1 MQLPRGA
8 AGGCGCA
15 LFPLLSILFVQGEC
29 ASWLGATSG
38 LGGVRKDGRSSG
50 SGLGGLRKPPARFLG
65 REGMWED
72 VLTRLSPPTAE
83 SWSPVVARALP
94 GVT

>member
-29 ASWLGATSG
+29 ASWLASTSG
-38 LGGVRKDGRSSG
+38 LGGSG
-50 SGLGGLRKPPARFLG
+50 KMVALPVPGWGGLRKPPARFLG
-65 REGMWED
+65 RKGMWED
-72 VLTRLSPPTAE
+72 VLSRLSPPTAE
-83 SWSPVVARALP
+83 SWSPAGAGALP